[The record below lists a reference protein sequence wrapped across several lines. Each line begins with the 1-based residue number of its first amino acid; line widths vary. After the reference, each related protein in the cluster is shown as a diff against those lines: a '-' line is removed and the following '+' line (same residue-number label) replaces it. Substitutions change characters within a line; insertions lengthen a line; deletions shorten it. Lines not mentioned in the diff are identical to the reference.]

1 MDTDRFIGILGIFFI
16 FLIGY
21 ILSNNKK
28 SINYKLVITGTIL
41 QALIGIFILKVPLGK
56 LIFEYIAKAVISI
69 LDFSREGS
77 KFVFGF
83 LSNQDLISKT
93 LGKENAFIFS
103 IQIVPIIIFVC
114 SLVSIL
120 YYFGILQV
128 VIKTFAWFFNKFLG
142 VSGAEALAN
151 SSVAIVGQVE
161 SAIVIQPYLP
171 KLTKSE
177 LLTIMT
183 GGMACISG
191 SLFAIYSTLGM
202 KIEYLLAASFMAV
215 PGSFVMSKIFYP
227 EDSKPITKDTV
238 RIEYKPKEKSLVEA
252 ILDGANSGAK
262 ISLGVIAMLIA
273 FISLVALVDK
283 LLSCAN
289 NALSL
294 KTILGWIFTP
304 VIFSLGVPKGDIN
317 IVAQLLGTKI
327 ALNEFVAYLD
337 LSRLLSESLIKNPRT
352 IAISTFILCGFA
364 NFSSI
369 AIQVGGLSQMA
380 PERKSDLAELGFKSM
395 VCGALVSCLSGCI
408 VGMII

>member
-1 MDTDRFIGILGIFFI
+1 M
-16 FLIGY
+16 
-21 ILSNNKK
+21 
-28 SINYKLVITGTIL
+28 ITGTIL
-41 QALIGIFILKVPLGK
+41 QAITGIFILKVPLGK
-56 LIFEYIAKAVISI
+56 MLFEYIAKAVISI

-83 LSNQDLISKT
+83 LSNQELISKNF
-93 LGKENAFIFS
+93 GKENAFIFS
-103 IQIVPIIIFVC
+103 IQIVPIIILVC

-120 YYFGILQV
+120 YYFGILQI
-128 VIKTFAWFFNKFLG
+128 VIKSFAWFFNKLLG

-191 SLFAIYSTLGM
+191 SLFAIYSSLGI

-227 EDSKPITKDTV
+227 EDDKPITKDNV

-262 ISLGVIAMLIA
+262 ISLGIIAMLIA

-283 LLSCAN
+283 LLSLAN
-289 NALSL
+289 NTLSL

-304 VIFSLGVPKGDIN
+304 LIFFLGVPKEDIAV
-317 IVAQLLGTKI
+317 VAQLFGTKI

-337 LSRLLSESLIKNPRT
+337 LSTLLNKSVINNPKT

-369 AIQVGGLSQMA
+369 AIQVGGLAQMA
-380 PERKSDLAELGFKSM
+380 PERKSDLAELGFMSM
-395 VCGALVSCLSGCI
+395 ICGAFVSCISGCI
-408 VGMII
+408 VGIIL